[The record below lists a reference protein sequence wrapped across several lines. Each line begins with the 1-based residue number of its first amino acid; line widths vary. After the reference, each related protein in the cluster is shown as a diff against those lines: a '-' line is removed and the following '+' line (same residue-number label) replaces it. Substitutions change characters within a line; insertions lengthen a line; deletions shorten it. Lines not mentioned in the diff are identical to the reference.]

1 MLALLC
7 VILVTCITRLSIYI
21 FPYNGPWEM
30 AVRYCDDIGFLLDFH
45 RDVVTS
51 LYDIFFQDHNVLAV
65 A

>member
-1 MLALLC
+1 
-7 VILVTCITRLSIYI
+7 
-21 FPYNGPWEM
+21 M
-30 AVRYCDDIGFLLDFH
+30 AARYCDDIGFLLDFH

>member
-1 MLALLC
+1 
-7 VILVTCITRLSIYI
+7 
-21 FPYNGPWEM
+21 M
-30 AVRYCDDIGFLLDFH
+30 AARYCDDIGFLLAFY